1 MVCWHL
7 LIGSFGVINMVA
19 ASLQFATYLQGW
31 LDGFIAAKFVE
42 FIFVI
47 ALLFLY
53 GLRLSPDRKRPSC
66 HRRS

>member
-1 MVCWHL
+1 MVYWHL

-19 ASLQFATYLQGW
+19 ASLQFATYLQGL
-31 LDGFIAAKFVE
+31 LDGFIAAKVVE
-42 FIFVI
+42 FILVI
-47 ALLFLY
+47 ALFFLY